1 LVVAPSEADDSLF
14 TVLTTNQKGTIAE
27 AAIAFEAVK
36 LGIGVYVPIGDERYD
51 LIFDLRPR
59 LLRVQC
65 KWANRYDDVVVVRLY
80 SARRARDGLRRTF
93 YSADEIDAFAAYC
106 ADTGKCYFC
115 DLHEACQNEL
125 RLRLEPT
132 RNNQA
137 KGIRW
142 ASDYD
147 FAARLTPILGR

>member
-1 LVVAPSEADDSLF
+1 
-14 TVLTTNQKGTIAE
+14 
-27 AAIAFEAVK
+27 
-36 LGIGVYVPIGDERYD
+36 
-51 LIFDLRPR
+51 
-59 LLRVQC
+59 
-65 KWANRYDDVVVVRLY
+65 VVVVPLY
-80 SARRARDGLRRTF
+80 SARRARDGLRRTL

-106 ADTGKCYFC
+106 SDTGKCYFC
-115 DLHEACQNEL
+115 ELEEAPQNEL

>member
-1 LVVAPSEADDSLF
+1 M
-14 TVLTTNQKGTIAE
+14 LTTNQKGAIAE

-106 ADTGKCYFC
+106 ADTGRCYFC